1 MKSKL
6 TLALVFAAGLALGVV
21 ISPLRYQFATVG
33 SVFAYRI
40 DRLTGA
46 VDFIDATHSRRIEP
60 APGPLAHLSDQ
71 ELLDLAKEARK

>member
-1 MKSKL
+1 VKSKL

-21 ISPLRYQFATVG
+21 ISPIRYHLEPVG
-33 SVFAYRI
+33 SAFAYRI

-46 VDFIDATHSRRIEP
+46 VDFIDATHSRRIKP

-71 ELLDLAKEARK
+71 ELLDLAKKARK